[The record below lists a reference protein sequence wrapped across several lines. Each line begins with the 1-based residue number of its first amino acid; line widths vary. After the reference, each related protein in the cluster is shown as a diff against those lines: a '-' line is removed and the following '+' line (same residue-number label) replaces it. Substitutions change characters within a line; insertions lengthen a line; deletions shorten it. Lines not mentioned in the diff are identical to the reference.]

1 MSIEEL
7 KEKLEE
13 AESEEQKIRQEMDDK
28 IKKTIQSVREKYL

>member
-28 IKKTIQSVREKYL
+28 IKKAIQSVREKYL